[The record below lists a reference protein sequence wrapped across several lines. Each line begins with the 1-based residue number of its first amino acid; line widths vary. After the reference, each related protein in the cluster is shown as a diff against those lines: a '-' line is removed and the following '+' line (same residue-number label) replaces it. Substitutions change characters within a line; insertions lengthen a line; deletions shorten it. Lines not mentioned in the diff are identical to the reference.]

1 MIKVDNHAVVHPNAQ
16 IGDGCEIGPFCTIG
30 PDVTLGTNNILRS
43 HVVIE
48 GHTEIG
54 SGCEVFPFV
63 TIGVQSQDKKFTGG
77 NVTYTRVGNRNVIRE
92 FVSIHS
98 GTDHETS
105 TVIGDDCTLLTQS
118 HVAHNCDVGDHV
130 IISHSAAVAGHVS
143 IGDHANVG
151 SLAGIH
157 QFCNIG
163 TASMVAAM
171 ARVVQ
176 DVLPFTIAEG
186 FPAKMRV
193 INKIG
198 MERAGYSRSQVA
210 EVRKAF
216 RILFMRE
223 LKLEDSI
230 SQLQNE
236 FPESDHVQLI
246 IDATNNSKKGLARPD
261 DQMFPLT

>member
-1 MIKVDNHAVVHPNAQ
+1 MIKIDNHAVVHPDAQ
-16 IGDGCEIGPFCTIG
+16 IGDDCEIGPFCTIG
-30 PDVTLGTNNILRS
+30 PNVKLGPNNILRS
-43 HVVIE
+43 HVVVE
-48 GHTEIG
+48 GHTEVG
-54 SGCEVFPFV
+54 SECEIFPFV
-63 TIGVQSQDKKFTGG
+63 TIGVQSQDKKYSDG

-98 GTDHETS
+98 GTDNETTTS
-105 TVIGDDCTLLTQS
+105 IGNDCTLLTQS
-118 HVAHNCDVGDHV
+118 HVAHNCNVGDHV

-143 IGDHANVG
+143 IGDHANIG

-163 TASMVAAM
+163 TAAMVAAM

-198 MERAGYSRSQVA
+198 MERAGYTREEIS

-230 SQLQNE
+230 RQLQEELPASHN
-236 FPESDHVQLI
+236 VNLI
-246 IDATNNSKKGLARPD
+246 IDAANKSQKGLARPD
-261 DQMFPLT
+261 DQMLGQ

>member
-1 MIKVDNHAVVHPNAQ
+1 MIKIDNHAVVDPNAQ
-16 IGDGCEIGPFCTIG
+16 IGDGCEIGPFCTVG
-30 PDVTLGTNNILRS
+30 PDVTIGPSNILRS

-54 SGCEVFPFV
+54 SECEIFPFV
-63 TIGVQSQDKKFTGG
+63 TIGVQSQDKKFSDG
-77 NVTYTRVGNRNVIRE
+77 NVTYTQVGDRNVIRE

-98 GTDHETS
+98 GTDHETA
-105 TVIGDDCTLLTQS
+105 TIIGDDCTLLTQS
-118 HVAHNCDVGDHV
+118 HVAHNCSVGNHV
-130 IISHSAAVAGHVS
+130 IISHSAAVAGHVN
-143 IGDHANVG
+143 IGDHANIG

-157 QFCNIG
+157 QFCNVG
-163 TASMVAAM
+163 TAAMVAAM

-198 MERAGYSRSQVA
+198 MERAGYTRAQVA

-216 RILFMRE
+216 RVLFMRE
-223 LKLEDSI
+223 LKLEESLK
-230 SQLQNE
+230 QLQE
-236 FPESDHVQLI
+236 ELSHSDNVPLI
-246 IDATNNSKKGLARPD
+246 IDAANNSKKGLARPD
-261 DQMFPLT
+261 DQMF